1 MGDQKN
7 LFLAI
12 LASLAILLSFQFFFP
27 SEDKTSN
34 VQEVE
39 QQDSIKP
46 IPSQEKTIPIARNKI
61 IQKTSR
67 INIRNQFLSG
77 SLALT
82 GARIDDIIL
91 ENYYE
96 NLEKDSENIKLF
108 SPKGSKNSYFAEHGW
123 VSNSEIDIKLPNNES
138 VWTTEDSDLTSDK
151 SVTLVWD
158 NLEGLV
164 FKRTF
169 SIDNEYMFTIKQ
181 TVINNTSN
189 NIILY
194 PYGLISRSGMP
205 ETSGLYIL
213 HEGPIGVFNDRL
225 TEIDYDDLEENN
237 KISEKSIKGWLG
249 ITDKYWLAAL
259 IPQENIDFE
268 GYFQSFND
276 GPSIN
281 FQSSYL
287 GPSIE
292 IVPNGENNYISK
304 LYAGAKEVAILDK
317 HEKSGIPM
325 FDKAVDFG
333 WFYVITKPL
342 FYLLNF
348 FSKAFANLGSSGNV
362 GLAIIAL
369 TICIRIILFPLAN
382 KSFKS
387 MSKMKVL
394 QPKMV
399 EIRERYPDDKVRM
412 QKEIMELYKRE
423 KANPLAGCLPIL
435 LQIPVFF
442 ALYKVLSV
450 TIEMRHAPFYG
461 WIKDLSSPDPY
472 SIFNLFG
479 LIPIDLP
486 SFLIIGI
493 WPLLMGATMVLQ
505 FKLNPTPPDPVQAKV
520 MGMLPYI
527 FIFLFAQF
535 AAGLVIYWTC
545 NNILSIAQQW
555 IIIKKTE
562 SSK

>member
-1 MGDQKN
+1 MDQKN

-34 VQEVE
+34 IQESE
-39 QQDSIKP
+39 QLDSIKP
-46 IPSQEKTIPIARNKI
+46 IPSQEKTVPIARNEI
-61 IQKTSR
+61 INKTSR
-67 INIRNQFLSG
+67 ISIKNQFLSG

-123 VSNSEIDIKLPNNES
+123 VSNSEIDLKLPNNES
-138 VWTTEDSDLTSDK
+138 VWTTKESDLTNDK
-151 SVTLVWD
+151 SVTLAWD
-158 NLEGLV
+158 NLEGLI

-189 NIILY
+189 SIKLY

-237 KISEKSIKGWLG
+237 KISEKSVNGWLG

-268 GYFQSFND
+268 GHFQSFND

-292 IVPNGENNYISK
+292 IVPNSENNYISK

-348 FSKAFANLGSSGNV
+348 FSKTFANLGSSGNV

-369 TICIRIILFPLAN
+369 TICIRIVLFPLAN

-399 EIRERYPDDKVRM
+399 EIRERYSDDKVRM
-412 QKEIMELYKRE
+412 QKEVMELYKRE

-461 WIKDLSSPDPY
+461 WIRDLSSPDPY

-486 SFLIIGI
+486 SFLMIGI

-520 MGMLPYI
+520 MGMLPFI

-545 NNILSIAQQW
+545 YNILSIAQQW